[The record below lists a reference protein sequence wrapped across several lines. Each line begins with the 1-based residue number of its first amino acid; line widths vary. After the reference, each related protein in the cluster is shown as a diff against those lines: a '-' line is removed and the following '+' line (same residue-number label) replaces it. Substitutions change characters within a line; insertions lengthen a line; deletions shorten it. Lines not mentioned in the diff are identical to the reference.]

1 MALAQLTNALLLN
14 VASCAAEIHGRP
26 RSTQAHGKNRV
37 PFLAATCVGAPT
49 LHHRNVALCVGWE
62 AGGVSMIC
70 GTGVC
75 MQGGRRRDRVGE
87 ERKKNKRNN
96 LLPRFTSS

>member
-49 LHHRNVALCVGWE
+49 LHHRNVALCVGSAVHE
-62 AGGVSMIC
+62 FIAAGGGVAESRAVS
-70 GTGVC
+70 GALG
-75 MQGGRRRDRVGE
+75 
-87 ERKKNKRNN
+87 
-96 LLPRFTSS
+96 